1 MAETEKD
8 LWLRQ
13 ATFLKNYFDPN
24 SETFGNATQ
33 SGIRAGY
40 SEEYSRNI
48 MSLLPDW
55 LSENIDNGQML
66 QKAEKSLKEFLE
78 MNTKKDVKVGQEV
91 VLVED
96 PQLSKIKQDTAKF
109 VAERLGKKKWS
120 SRTEHTGE
128 DGKEITVRLVNYG
141 DSNSVPVPTETVSV
155 GVSQIQQ
162 AIQDS
167 GISQKSGKKQN
178 GTERADQKEPA
189 Q

>member
-24 SETFGNATQ
+24 SDTFGNATQ
-33 SGIRAGY
+33 SGIKAGY

-55 LSENIDNGQML
+55 LSENIDNGLIL
-66 QKAEKSLKEFLE
+66 QKAEKSLNEFLDLE
-78 MNTKKDVKVGQEV
+78 PSVNKIIGDKIVKVY
-91 VLVED
+91 D
-96 PQLSKIKQDTAKF
+96 PQIGKLKQDTAKF

-128 DGKEITVRLVNYG
+128 EGKEIQVKLVNYG
-141 DSNSVPVPTETVSV
+141 DSDSLSIPATTLPV
-155 GVSQIQQ
+155 GISQIKQK
-162 AIQDS
+162 IQDS
-167 GISQKSGKKQN
+167 SVSQESGEKQD
-178 GTERADQKEPA
+178 GA
-189 Q
+189 